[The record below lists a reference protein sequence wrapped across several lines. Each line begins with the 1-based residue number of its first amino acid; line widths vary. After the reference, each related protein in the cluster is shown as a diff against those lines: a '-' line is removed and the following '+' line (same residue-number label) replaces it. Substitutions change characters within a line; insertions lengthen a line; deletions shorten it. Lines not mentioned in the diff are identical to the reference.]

1 MSKEELIVHA
11 VKAVKGSVQGDVELN
26 GRSVSVAV
34 IGVDTPFRFL
44 GSEEVEKVLQEIATE
59 MEVEV

>member
-1 MSKEELIVHA
+1 MHA